1 MKYVEK
7 HFTLRIHRRD
17 GTSKLLLGISGS
29 SPKVGSLKQIKI
41 AKDRLLIVEI
51 ITQPRGDEPA
61 EAREIRG

>member
-1 MKYVEK
+1 MKNITRCGFIEEMAP
-7 HFTLRIHRRD
+7 
-17 GTSKLLLGISGS
+17 
-29 SPKVGSLKQIKI
+29 PKVGSLKQIKI